1 MALSSVNK
9 AVNEKEFIG
18 AIKKVVQ
25 VKRISETQ
33 SIWTLYYTF
42 PPPVSPRVFT
52 VLQTVHLLESSPK
65 SGMIVSIPIDLSA
78 DEELSKIEEKGTKGR
93 YVSVERLLEL
103 EDGKVEWRMA
113 TSSTPG
119 GIIPSFVS
127 ESSMPGQIAADVPHF
142 LKWFHTVRGKGDN

>member
-1 MALSSVNK
+1 
-9 AVNEKEFIG
+9 
-18 AIKKVVQ
+18 
-25 VKRISETQ
+25 
-33 SIWTLYYTF
+33 
-42 PPPVSPRVFT
+42 
-52 VLQTVHLLESSPK
+52 
-65 SGMIVSIPIDLSA
+65 MIVSIPIDLSA

-127 ESSMPGQIAADVPHF
+127 ESSMPGQIAAVCASLCRCCRMIHF
-142 LKWFHTVRGKGDN
+142 DYRTSHTFSSGSILCVAKEIIDMSIVLYNFIQPIHSFVISAPSLLRELEISLH